1 MTRALFTLLLICT
14 TALSWGQNTAEQ
26 KKLERQR
33 AQLQKEIKE
42 FQSLISTQ
50 NKKEKSVLVQ
60 IKESEAK
67 IRLTQNLINTIQ
79 KQSRLLSDNIYLN
92 QKKAN
97 KLEKELEVLK
107 EDYANTI
114 VKSYKSRSD
123 QSRIMFILSSENF
136 LQAYKRI
143 QYMKQ
148 YANFRKMQAEELKEK
163 MAELEALLEKLKEQK
178 KEKENLLAE
187 TEKQRKELEADKK
200 EQDALVKV
208 IQKDKKKYA
217 ADLKKK
223 QQEEKKLQQ
232 QIDKLIREAIEEA
245 KRKAAKENAK
255 NVVVSG
261 SGKNELPLTK
271 EGKIL
276 ADSFKANKGQLP
288 WPVERGYISQGY
300 GSYRG
305 QAAGVK
311 VLSELENN
319 GVDISTSKG
328 ANVRAVFAGEVTMI
342 THTSSYD
349 GAYTVMVRHGNYWT
363 IYINLSSVSVN
374 KGDKIDIKQTLGKVW
389 TNEVTGET
397 VLKFYVVQNASYLNP
412 QQWLNPLK

>member
-26 KKLERQR
+26 KKLEQ
-33 AQLQKEIKE
+33 QKNKLQKEIKE
-42 FQSLISTQ
+42 FQSLLSTQ

-79 KQSRLLSDNIYLN
+79 KQSRLLTDNIYLN

-187 TEKQRKELEADKK
+187 TEKQKKELEADKK
-200 EQDALVKV
+200 GQDALVKV

-217 ADLKKK
+217 ADIKKR
-223 QQEEKKLQQ
+223 QQDEKKLEQ
-232 QIDKLIREAIEEA
+232 QIQKLIREAIAEENR
-245 KRKAAKENAK
+245 KRAKENGKSTA
-255 NVVVSG
+255 NVSNT
-261 SGKNELPLTK
+261 KIELTK
-271 EGKIL
+271 EGKIIS
-276 ADSFKANKGQLP
+276 DNFKANKGQLP
-288 WPVERGYISQGY
+288 WPVERGYVSQPY
-300 GSYRG
+300 GPYRG
-305 QAAGVK
+305 QADGVK
-311 VLSELENN
+311 VHSNFFNN
-319 GVDISTSKG
+319 GLDIATSKD
-328 ANVRAVFAGEVTMI
+328 ADVRSVFGGEVTLV
-342 THTSSYD
+342 THVGTFD
-349 GAYTVMVRHGNYWT
+349 KVYTVLVRHGSYVT
-363 IYINLSSVSVN
+363 SYTNLKSVN
-374 KGDKIDIKQTLGKVW
+374 VVKGDKVGIKQTLGKVW
-389 TNEVTGET
+389 TNEATGET
-397 VLKFYVVQNASYLNP
+397 VLKFYIIQDVSLLNP

>member
-1 MTRALFTLLLICT
+1 MTRALLTLLLICT

-26 KKLERQR
+26 KKLERER

-163 MAELEALLEKLKEQK
+163 MDELEALLAKLKEQK

-187 TEKQRKELEADKK
+187 TEKQKKELEADKK

-389 TNEVTGET
+389 TNEATGET

>member
-1 MTRALFTLLLICT
+1 MTRALLTLLLICT

-26 KKLERQR
+26 KKLEQ
-33 AQLQKEIKE
+33 QKNKLQKEIKE
-42 FQSLISTQ
+42 FQSLLSTQ

-123 QSRIMFILSSENF
+123 QSRLMFILSSENF

-163 MAELEALLEKLKEQK
+163 MAELEALLAKLKVQK

-187 TEKQRKELEADKK
+187 TEKQKKELEADKK
-200 EQDALVKV
+200 KQDALVKV

-217 ADLKKK
+217 ADIKKR
-223 QQEEKKLQQ
+223 QQDEKKLEQ
-232 QIDKLIREAIEEA
+232 QIQKLIREAIAEENR
-245 KRKAAKENAK
+245 KRAKENGKSTA
-255 NVVVSG
+255 NVSNT
-261 SGKNELPLTK
+261 KIELTK
-271 EGKIL
+271 EGKIIS
-276 ADSFKANKGQLP
+276 DNFKANKGQLP
-288 WPVERGYISQGY
+288 WPVERGYVSQPY
-300 GSYRG
+300 GPYR
-305 QAAGVK
+305 AHAEGVK
-311 VLSELENN
+311 VDSNHYNSGL
-319 GVDISTSKG
+319 DITTSKD
-328 ANVRAVFAGEVTMI
+328 ADVRSVFGGEVTLV
-342 THTSSYD
+342 THVGTFD
-349 GAYTVMVRHGNYWT
+349 KVYTVLVRHGSYVT
-363 IYINLSSVSVN
+363 SYTNLKSVN
-374 KGDKIDIKQTLGKVW
+374 VAKGDKVGIKQTLGKVW
-389 TNEVTGET
+389 TNEATGET
-397 VLKFYVVQNASYLNP
+397 VLKFYVIQDVSLLNP

>member
-1 MTRALFTLLLICT
+1 MTRKLLTLLLICT

-42 FQSLISTQ
+42 FQSLLSTQ

-92 QKKAN
+92 QKKVN

-187 TEKQRKELEADKK
+187 TEKQKKELEADKK
-200 EQDALVKV
+200 EQNELVKV

-217 ADLKKK
+217 ADLKKR
-223 QQEEKKLQQ
+223 QQEERKLQQ

-245 KRKAAKENAK
+245 KLKAAKESNK
-255 NVVVSG
+255 TVVSG

-271 EGKIL
+271 EGKVL

-305 QAAGVK
+305 QAVGVK

-319 GVDISTSKG
+319 GIDISTSKG
-328 ANVRAVFAGEVTMI
+328 ADVRAVFAGEVTMI
-342 THTSSYD
+342 THTSSYE

-363 IYINLSSVSVN
+363 IYTNLSSVSVN
-374 KGDKIDIKQTLGKVW
+374 KGDKVDIKQTLGKVW
-389 TNEVTGET
+389 TNAATGET
-397 VLKFYVVQNASYLNP
+397 VLKFYVVQNVSYLNP